1 MPFSVLIP
9 TVKINT
15 GPLLVEKPEHLNAGS
30 AFYTAKIKSSD
41 LILPFYFFT
50 TRCEQRQCSD
60 AGRRTFSDT

>member
-9 TVKINT
+9 TVEINT

-30 AFYTAKIKSSD
+30 AFYRRKSSHSD
-41 LILPFYFFT
+41 LILPFYFLT